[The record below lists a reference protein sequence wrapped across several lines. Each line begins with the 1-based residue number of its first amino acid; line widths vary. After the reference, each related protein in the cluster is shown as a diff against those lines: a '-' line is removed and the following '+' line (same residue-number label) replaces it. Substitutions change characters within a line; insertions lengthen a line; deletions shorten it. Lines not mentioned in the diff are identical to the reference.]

1 MAVVLRREK
10 ETQLLLGITAAVI
23 MAWSVLC
30 GLMAYFSWREEGQ
43 VNAQWAIFF
52 VVSCV
57 VVKISFDR
65 FQRLRKSSQEE
76 SGAAK

>member
-1 MAVVLRREK
+1 MVLRREK
-10 ETQLLLGITAAVI
+10 ETPLMLGVTTAVI

-43 VNAQWAIFF
+43 VNIQWAVFC
-52 VVSCV
+52 VVSAV

-65 FQRLRKSSQEE
+65 FKRLRKSWQQK
-76 SGAAK
+76 SGAPE